1 MANHLEETTNLLDLF
16 EQSTELFKERQLFGT
31 KNKKTGEYEW
41 SSYGDI
47 RKRTDDFR
55 AGLASL
61 GISKGDSIGII
72 ANNCS
77 EWAIAAFS
85 TFGLEARFVPMYEN
99 ETFKAWRYIIQ
110 DAEIKFLLVS
120 NQEVYNE
127 VKDLVNEIATL
138 QHIYCIAC
146 DDKNIS
152 MQYLEEKGADK
163 SISSQAPAPAD
174 IAVLIYTSGTTGN
187 PKGVLL
193 THHNL
198 RSNALGGYHKYPMF
212 NRDDVSLSIL
222 PWAHSYGQVAELYN
236 WFQFGGAIAFMESV
250 ETLADDL
257 KNVRPTFILGVP
269 RVFNKIYDTIHEVMK
284 SKGGMTEKLFKMSV
298 EAGKE
303 HRKLLSENK
312 SSLSNKL
319 RLSIADKL
327 VFSKIRS
334 IFGGR
339 LRGALTASALMNQ
352 EVSAFFG
359 DAGIPI
365 YDCYGLTETSPA
377 ITMNAPG
384 MNRPGSVG
392 LPLENV
398 QIKIDYSVVQEGST
412 DGEVLVKGSNIMQ
425 GYFKK
430 PEATIAI
437 MTEDG
442 WLRTG
447 DRGKLDSDG
456 YLWITGRIKEQYKL
470 ENGKYIFPSALEE
483 DIRLLPYIE
492 NAMVFGDG
500 KPFNVCIVFLN
511 CEVMSRTAKEL
522 QLKTKVAKL
531 VNSPVVHEFIGR
543 EIKSHLE
550 GDYGRYEIPKK
561 YIFINEPL
569 SIENGMLTPT
579 LKLKRRKVLE
589 KYKEQI
595 EALYTN

>member
-1 MANHLEETTNLLDLF
+1 MAHHLEKTTNLLDLF
-16 EQSTELFKERQLFGT
+16 EQSTTLFKDRKLFGT

-41 SSYGDI
+41 VTYGHI
-47 RKRTDDFR
+47 RKQTDDFR
-55 AGLASL
+55 SGLASL
-61 GISKGDSIGII
+61 GISKGDAVGII

-77 EWAIAAFS
+77 EWAVAAFA

-99 ETFKAWRYIIQ
+99 ETFKTWRYIIQ

-120 NQEVYNE
+120 NQEVYDK
-127 VKDLVNEIATL
+127 VKGLVKKIATL
-138 QHIYCIAC
+138 KHIYCIAC
-146 DDKNIS
+146 EDKNIA
-152 MQYLEEKGADK
+152 MQYLEEKGANK
-163 SISSQAPAPAD
+163 PTPSHVPNPAD
-174 IAVLIYTSGTTGN
+174 IAVLIYTSGTTGD

-193 THHNL
+193 SHYNL

-236 WFQFGGAIAFMESV
+236 WLQFGGAIAFMESV
-250 ETLADDL
+250 DTLADDL
-257 KNVRPTFILGVP
+257 KTVRPTFLLGVP
-269 RVFNKIYDTIHEVMK
+269 RVFNKIYDTIHEVMRR
-284 SKGGMTEKLFKMSV
+284 KGGITEKLFEMSV
-298 EAGKE
+298 AAGRE
-303 HRKLLSENK
+303 RRKLLSENK

-319 RLSIADKL
+319 RYGIANKL
-327 VFSKIRS
+327 VYSKIRS

-352 EVSAFFG
+352 GVSAFFG

-398 QIKIDYSVVQEGST
+398 QVKIDYSVVREGST
-412 DGEVLVKGSNIMQ
+412 DGEVLVKGPNIMQ

-430 PEATIAI
+430 PEATKAI
-437 MTEDG
+437 LTEDG

-456 YLWITGRIKEQYKL
+456 FLWLTGRIKEQYKL

-511 CEVMSRTAKEL
+511 CEVMIRTAKEL

-531 VNSPVVHEFIGR
+531 VNSPVVHEFIAR
-543 EIKSHLE
+543 EIQSHLE

-561 YIFINEPL
+561 YFFINEPL

-595 EALYTN
+595 EALYAN